1 VHRGAH
7 DTQRVHRVMSSFQSR
22 EGARVHV
29 RKRWYVPSRAS
40 CALHPRHRRIPTTE
54 PTALK
59 VQDESAGF
67 ST

>member
-22 EGARVHV
+22 EGARTRPEAVV
-29 RKRWYVPSRAS
+29 RPVSFAS
-40 CALHPRHRRIPTTE
+40 FALHPRHRRIPTTE